1 MTPEQWQKVRDV
13 LAEALVL
20 KPEHRSAFLDRACA
34 RDQAL
39 RREVEMLLA
48 SDERARSPLLQS
60 GALGMAVNVAT
71 TLADLAVVAPA
82 TTATCETIL
91 EVISPDHS
99 RRSVTLTESPFLI
112 GRGGENHLQLSD
124 RRISRQCAAIV
135 REKDGHYLE
144 DRGHRHGIF
153 VNGKKIERVVL
164 SDGDVITFGFDDC
177 YALVFRSSA
186 GEIPLQNLLAKL
198 GNLPRDESSSAGLQR
213 LNVLLEATSLLH
225 SRLPLE
231 TVLGTMIDHAIGITN
246 ADRGLLLEG
255 DSGGSL
261 RIRLARGSG
270 GTRLSL
276 ESLTPSQTAIRQALE
291 RKTSV
296 VTEDLNRAGTALQR
310 AQSIVAQS
318 LRAIVAIPL
327 YGNAYAASAASVSEA
342 GREQLIGVIYLDSRR
357 PAAFSK
363 LDRQILD
370 ALALEAASI
379 LENARLVERERE
391 RQRLEEQLNVA
402 REIQRALIPTGFRD
416 FPHFAATGVHT
427 PCHAVG
433 GDYFD
438 VFPLSEDRTAIVVA
452 DVSGKGLG
460 AALLTTMLQG
470 ALSGMTIGT
479 DPVRVIQHVNRFL
492 CEHAQV
498 ERYATMFFAVL
509 HASGELVYIC
519 AGHPSPL
526 ILRRGEVTELV
537 TRGCCPV
544 GLLPH
549 AEFAAATARLEHSDT
564 LVLFTDGVTEAMS
577 PELEP
582 FGIDRLQDA
591 LTGKA
596 GVSLEQLQGAVIQSV
611 QNFTRGAAQSD
622 DITLL
627 LVRYRATG
635 AAASSSE

>member
-1 MTPEQWQKVRDV
+1 MTPAQWQKVRDV

-20 KPEHRSAFLDRACA
+20 KPEHRAAFLDHACG

-60 GALGMAVNVAT
+60 GALGVAVNAAT
-71 TLADLAVVAPA
+71 TLGDVALPISDA
-82 TTATCETIL
+82 SANCETAL
-91 EVISPDHS
+91 EVISPDRS
-99 RRSVTLTESPFLI
+99 RRSVTLTDLPFLI
-112 GRGGENHLQLSD
+112 GRGSENHLQLSD
-124 RRISRQCAAIV
+124 RRISRQCAVIV
-135 REKDGHYLE
+135 RQRDGHRLE
-144 DRGHRHGIF
+144 DRGHRHGLF
-153 VNGKKIERVVL
+153 VNGKKIEQVAL

-177 YALVFRSSA
+177 YALIFRSSA
-186 GEIPLQNLLAKL
+186 NEIPLQNLLTKL

-231 TVLGTMIDHAIGITN
+231 TVLGSMLDHAIAITS

-255 DSGGSL
+255 DSGASL

-270 GTRLSL
+270 GVRLSL
-276 ESLTPSQTAIRQALE
+276 ENLAPSKTAIRQALDQ
-291 RKTSV
+291 RTSV
-296 VTEDLNRAGTALQR
+296 ITEDLNRAETTLQM

-318 LRAIVAIPL
+318 LRAVVAIPL
-327 YGNAYAASAASVSEA
+327 YANTYADSPASKGGVNSE
-342 GREQLIGVIYLDSRR
+342 ELFGVIYLDSRR
-357 PAAFSK
+357 PTAFSK
-363 LDRQILD
+363 LDRQVLD
-370 ALALEAASI
+370 ALAVEAASI

-402 REIQRALIPTGFRD
+402 REIQRALIPSGFRD
-416 FPHFAATGVHT
+416 FPYFAANGVHT

-438 VFPLSEDRTAIVVA
+438 VFPLGEDRTAIVVA

-460 AALLTTMLQG
+460 AALLSTMLQG
-470 ALSGMTIGT
+470 ALSGMSIGT
-479 DPVRVIQHVNRFL
+479 DPVRVIEHVNRFL
-492 CEHAQV
+492 YERTQV
-498 ERYATMFFAVL
+498 ERYATMFFGVL

-526 ILRRGEVTELV
+526 ILRRGEVAELV
-537 TRGCCPV
+537 TRRCCPV
-544 GLLPH
+544 GLLPR
-549 AEFAAATARLEHSDT
+549 AEFAAATAKLEHSDT
-564 LVLFTDGVTEAMS
+564 LVLFSDGVTEAMS

-582 FGIDRLQDA
+582 FGVERLQDA
-591 LTGKA
+591 LAGKDDA
-596 GVSLEQLQGAVIQSV
+596 SLEQLQKSVLQSV
-611 QNFTRGAAQSD
+611 QNFTRGASQSD

-627 LVRYRATG
+627 LVRYRAT
-635 AAASSSE
+635 AQAASPE